1 MNANPGDCDCERCE
15 IDRERAPYQGA
26 WLTAFREATTAQ
38 VSAAL
43 DAVES
48 GSHRDSPA
56 AIGALLALTG
66 LMLEKESEL
75 SGAVVGR
82 AAGQQA
88 QGEQS
93 PTSSA
98 EMERRIGLMGR
109 LNDAAARL
117 RQQPVSTEPEPE
129 VADHDADLWY
139 AACFACTTGLQVVR
153 LFRRQRAEL
162 PQRDLMGEA
171 YLVVL
176 AQLAG
181 EAEESRERLE
191 DTAIPDIGDGLADAR
206 ATLLAEAHAAI
217 DEMAET
223 VAADLREFNQGL
235 PVEIRPAMRGL
246 PAVTE
251 RAAALL
257 VGPADFQV
265 GRFDE
270 WDPNPP
276 HAAGGLYIVYYYRG
290 AKVVQSILDTYPLG
304 FPAAAAQQHVD
315 RVIGAL
321 LAMGPEAEAWSDLL
335 LPYCLVMSDLVEA
348 GLHDVAVDRCSEFV
362 SALQQ
367 QDLRHG
373 AMLEVLSAVAGDEP
387 DVAEYLLRDS
397 DFDPEFATRRQAR
410 AIITT
415 ARRQGLDSVKLA
427 KLAAALGHE
436 ARELGVTPPS
446 TDYATVSILLG
457 EARAAGFPHEVID
470 RIYQAIDPD
479 GYEEERHEQAV
490 DLLEF
495 GDEDAGGALDGLP
508 RFDGEFSR

>member
-1 MNANPGDCDCERCE
+1 MNANLGDCDCERCE
-15 IDRERAPYQGA
+15 IDRERAPYQRA
-26 WLTAFREATTAQ
+26 WLTAFHEATTAQ

-75 SGAVVGR
+75 SGAVVGG
-82 AAGQQA
+82 AAGQQD
-88 QGEQS
+88 QDEQS
-93 PTSSA
+93 PVVAA
-98 EMERRIGLMGR
+98 ELEQRIGLMGR

-117 RQQPVSTEPEPE
+117 RPQPVSTEPEPE
-129 VADHDADLWY
+129 VADHDAEFWY
-139 AACFACTTGLQVVR
+139 AACFACTTSLQVVR
-153 LFRRQRAEL
+153 QVRRQRAEL

-176 AQLAG
+176 AQLAM
-181 EAEESRERLE
+181 EAAESRERLE
-191 DTAIPDIGDGLADAR
+191 DTAIPDIDDGLTDAR
-206 ATLLAEAHAAI
+206 GALLAEAHAAM

-223 VAADLREFNQGL
+223 VAADLRAFNQDL

-251 RAAALL
+251 RAAALV
-257 VGPADFQV
+257 VGPADFHV
-265 GRFDE
+265 GRFEE

-304 FPAAAAQQHVD
+304 FPAAAAQQQVD

-321 LAMGPEAEAWSDLL
+321 LAMGPEAEALSDLL
-335 LPYCLVMSDLVEA
+335 LPYALVMSELADA

-362 SALQQ
+362 AALQG

-373 AMLEVLSAVAGDEP
+373 AMLEVLAGDEP
-387 DVAEYLLRDS
+387 DVSEYLLRES
-397 DFDPEFATRRQAR
+397 DFDPEFATLRQAR

-415 ARRQGLDSVKLA
+415 ARRQGLDSVKLST
-427 KLAAALGHE
+427 LAAAMGHE
-436 ARELGVTPPS
+436 AEELGVTPPS

-457 EARAAGFPHEVID
+457 AARAAGLPHEAID

-479 GYEEERHEQAV
+479 GYAAALYEQAA
-490 DLLEF
+490 DLREF
-495 GDEDAGGALDGLP
+495 GDEEADGALVGLP

>member
-1 MNANPGDCDCERCE
+1 MNVNPAYCDCERCE
-15 IDRERAPYQGA
+15 IDRERAPYQRA
-26 WLTAFREATTAQ
+26 WLTAFHEATTAQ
-38 VSAAL
+38 VGAAL

-75 SGAVVGR
+75 SGAAVGG
-82 AAGQQA
+82 AAGQQD

-93 PTSSA
+93 PMAAA
-98 EMERRIGLMGR
+98 ETERRIGLMGR

-117 RQQPVSTEPEPE
+117 RQQPAPE
-129 VADHDADLWY
+129 VEVVDNDAELWY
-139 AACFACTTGLQVVR
+139 AACFACTTSLQVMR
-153 LFRRQRAEL
+153 LFHRQRAEL

-176 AQLAG
+176 AQLAT

-191 DTAIPDIGDGLADAR
+191 DTAIPDLDDGLADAR
-206 ATLLAEAHAAI
+206 GALLAEAHAAS

-223 VAADLREFNQGL
+223 VAADLREFNQDL
-235 PVEIRPAMRGL
+235 PVDIRPAMRGL

-251 RAAALL
+251 RAAALV
-257 VGPADFQV
+257 VGPADFHV

-290 AKVVQSILDTYPLG
+290 AKVVQSILDTYPMG
-304 FPAAAAQQHVD
+304 FPAAAVQQQVD

-321 LAMGPEAEAWSDLL
+321 LAMGPEEEAWSDFL
-335 LPYCLVMSDLVEA
+335 LPHALVMSDLADA
-348 GLHDVAVDRCSEFV
+348 GLHDMAVDRFREFV
-362 SALQQ
+362 SALQE

-373 AMLEVLSAVAGDEP
+373 AMLEVLAAVAGDEP
-387 DVAEYLLRDS
+387 DVAEYLLRGS
-397 DFDPEFATRRQAR
+397 DFDTEFATRRQAR

-427 KLAAALGHE
+427 KLAAAMGHE
-436 ARELGVTPPS
+436 AEKLGVTLPS
-446 TDYATVSILLG
+446 TDYTTVSILLG
-457 EARAAGFPHEVID
+457 EARAAGLPHDAID

-479 GYEEERHEQAV
+479 GYEEE
-490 DLLEF
+490 
-495 GDEDAGGALDGLP
+495 
-508 RFDGEFSR
+508 

>member
-1 MNANPGDCDCERCE
+1 MNANPAYCDCERCE
-15 IDRERAPYQGA
+15 IDRERAPHRRA
-26 WLTAFREATTAQ
+26 WRTAFHEATTAQ
-38 VSAAL
+38 VGAAL

-75 SGAVVGR
+75 SGAVVGGV
-82 AAGQQA
+82 AGQQG

-93 PTSSA
+93 PMAAA
-98 EMERRIGLMGR
+98 ETERRISLMGR

-117 RQQPVSTEPEPE
+117 RHQPVSTAPE
-129 VADHDADLWY
+129 VANDDAELWY
-139 AACFACTTGLQVVR
+139 AACFECITSLQVVR
-153 LFRRQRAEL
+153 QVRRQRAEL

-176 AQLAG
+176 AQLAM

-191 DTAIPDIGDGLADAR
+191 DTAIPDLDDGLTDAR
-206 ATLLAEAHAAI
+206 AALLAEAHAAI

-223 VAADLREFNQGL
+223 VAADLRAFNQDL
-235 PVEIRPAMRGL
+235 PVAIWPAMQGL

-251 RAAALL
+251 RAAALV
-257 VGPADFQV
+257 VGPADFHV

-290 AKVVQSILDTYPLG
+290 AKVVQSILDTYPMG
-304 FPAAAAQQHVD
+304 FPAAAAQQQVD

-321 LAMGPEAEAWSDLL
+321 LAMGPEEEAWSDLL
-335 LPYCLVMSDLVEA
+335 LPYALVMSDLADA

-362 SALQQ
+362 LALQE

-373 AMLEVLSAVAGDEP
+373 AMLEVLAAVAGDEP
-387 DVAEYLLRDS
+387 DVAEYLLRGS
-397 DFDPEFATRRQAR
+397 DFDAEFATVRQAR

-427 KLAAALGHE
+427 KLAAAMGHE
-436 ARELGVTPPS
+436 AEELGVTLPS

-479 GYEEERHEQAV
+479 GYEEERQEQAV
-490 DLLEF
+490 ELLEF
-495 GDEDAGGALDGLP
+495 GDEDTDGVPDGLP
-508 RFDGEFSR
+508 HFDGEFFR

>member
-1 MNANPGDCDCERCE
+1 MNANPAGCDCERCE
-15 IDRERAPYQGA
+15 IDRERAPYQRA
-26 WLTAFREATTAQ
+26 WRTAFREATTAQ

-56 AIGALLALTG
+56 AIRALLALTG

-75 SGAVVGR
+75 SGAVVGGV
-82 AAGQQA
+82 AGQRA
-88 QGEQS
+88 QDEQS
-93 PTSSA
+93 PMSA
-98 EMERRIGLMGR
+98 AETERRISLMGR

-117 RQQPVSTEPEPE
+117 RQQPEPE
-129 VADHDADLWY
+129 ATDNDAEFWY
-139 AACFACTTGLQVVR
+139 ATCFVCIANLQVVR
-153 LFRRQRAEL
+153 PVRRQRAEL

-176 AQLAG
+176 AQLAM

-191 DTAIPDIGDGLADAR
+191 DTAIPDLDEGLTDAR
-206 ATLLAEAHAAI
+206 AVLLAEAV
-217 DEMAET
+217 D
-223 VAADLREFNQGL
+223 ADLREFNQDL

-251 RAAALL
+251 RAAAL
-257 VGPADFQV
+257 VIGPADFHV

-270 WDPNPP
+270 RDPNPP

-290 AKVVQSILDTYPLG
+290 AKVVQSILDTYPMG
-304 FPAAAAQQHVD
+304 FPAAAAQQQVD

-321 LAMGPEAEAWSDLL
+321 LAMGPEAEALSDLL
-335 LPYCLVMSDLVEA
+335 LPYPLVMSDLADA

-373 AMLEVLSAVAGDEP
+373 AMLEVLAAVAGDEP
-387 DVAEYLLRDS
+387 DVSEYLLRDS
-397 DFDPEFATRRQAR
+397 DFDTAFATLRQAR

-415 ARRQGLDSVKLA
+415 ARRQGLDSVKLS
-427 KLAAALGHE
+427 KLAAAMGHE
-436 ARELGVTPPS
+436 AEELGVTPPS
-446 TDYATVSILLG
+446 TNYATVSILLG
-457 EARAAGFPHEVID
+457 EARDAGFPHDAID

-479 GYEEERHEQAV
+479 GYEAGLYEQAAG
-490 DLLEF
+490 LREF
-495 GDEDAGGALDGLP
+495 GDEDADGALDGLP
-508 RFDGEFSR
+508 RFNGEFSRCGIAPQVLKSR

>member
-1 MNANPGDCDCERCE
+1 MNANPADCDCERCE
-15 IDRERAPYQGA
+15 IDRERAPYQLA
-26 WLTAFREATTAQ
+26 RLRALREATTAQ

-48 GSHRDSPA
+48 GGHRDSPA
-56 AIGALLALTG
+56 ANGALLVLTG
-66 LMLEKESEL
+66 LMLEQESEL
-75 SGAVVGR
+75 SDAVVGG
-82 AAGQQA
+82 AVGQQD

-93 PTSSA
+93 PMAAA

-109 LNDAAARL
+109 LNDAAAR
-117 RQQPVSTEPEPE
+117 RRPQPAPE
-129 VADHDADLWY
+129 VADHDAELWY
-139 AACFACTTGLQVVR
+139 AACFACITSLQVVR
-153 LFRRQRAEL
+153 QVRRQRAEL
-162 PQRDLMGEA
+162 PQGDLMGEA

-176 AQLAG
+176 TPLVG
-181 EAEESRERLE
+181 GTEENRERLE
-191 DTAIPDIGDGLADAR
+191 DTAIPDIDDGLADAR
-206 ATLLAEAHAAI
+206 AALLAEAHAAI

-251 RAAALL
+251 RAAALV
-257 VGPADFQV
+257 VGPADFHV

-276 HAAGGLYIVYYYRG
+276 HAEGGLYIVYYYRG
-290 AKVVQSILDTYPLG
+290 AKVVQSILDTYPMG
-304 FPAAAAQQHVD
+304 FPAAAAQQQVD
-315 RVIGAL
+315 RVINAL
-321 LAMGPEAEAWSDLL
+321 LEMGPEEEALSELL
-335 LPYCLVMSDLVEA
+335 LHYPLVMSDLVEA

-373 AMLEVLSAVAGDEP
+373 AMLEVLAAVAGDEP
-387 DVAEYLLRDS
+387 DVSEHLLRDS
-397 DFDPEFATRRQAR
+397 DFDPEFATLRQAR

-427 KLAAALGHE
+427 KLAAAMGHE
-436 ARELGVTPPS
+436 AGELGVTPPS

-457 EARAAGFPHEVID
+457 EARAAGLPHEAIE

-479 GYEEERHEQAV
+479 GYEEEQYEQAV

-495 GDEDAGGALDGLP
+495 GDEDADGGLDGLP
-508 RFDGEFSR
+508 RFNGEFSR

>member
-1 MNANPGDCDCERCE
+1 MNANPAYCDCERCE
-15 IDRERAPYQGA
+15 IDREGAPHQRA
-26 WLTAFREATTAQ
+26 WLTAFHEATTAQ
-38 VSAAL
+38 VGAAL

-75 SGAVVGR
+75 SGAVLGG
-82 AAGQQA
+82 AAGQQD

-93 PTSSA
+93 PMAAA
-98 EMERRIGLMGR
+98 ELERSIGLMGR

-117 RQQPVSTEPEPE
+117 RQQPAPEI
-129 VADHDADLWY
+129 ADHDAELWY
-139 AACFACTTGLQVVR
+139 AACFACTAGLEVVR
-153 LFRRQRAEL
+153 LVRGQRAEL
-162 PQRDLMGEA
+162 PQGDLMGEA
-171 YLVVL
+171 HLVVL
-176 AQLAG
+176 AQLAT

-191 DTAIPDIGDGLADAR
+191 DTAIPDLDDGLANAR
-206 ATLLAEAHAAI
+206 GALLAEAHAAS

-223 VAADLREFNQGL
+223 VAADLREFNQDL
-235 PVEIRPAMRGL
+235 PVDIRPAMRGL

-251 RAAALL
+251 RAAALV
-257 VGPADFQV
+257 VGPADFHV

-290 AKVVQSILDTYPLG
+290 AKVVQSILDTYPMG
-304 FPAAAAQQHVD
+304 FPAAAAQQQVD

-321 LAMGPEAEAWSDLL
+321 LAMGPEEEAWSDLL
-335 LPYCLVMSDLVEA
+335 LPHALVMSDLADA
-348 GLHDVAVDRCSEFV
+348 GLHDVAVDRFSEFV
-362 SALQQ
+362 SALQE

-373 AMLEVLSAVAGDEP
+373 AMLEVLAAVAGDEP
-387 DVAEYLLRDS
+387 DVAEYLLRDTE
-397 DFDPEFATRRQAR
+397 FDPEFATVRQAR

-415 ARRQGLDSVKLA
+415 ARRQGLDSVKLS
-427 KLAAALGHE
+427 KLAAAMGHE
-436 ARELGVTPPS
+436 AGELGVTPPS

-457 EARAAGFPHEVID
+457 EARAAGLPHEAID

-479 GYEEERHEQAV
+479 GYEEERYEQAV

-495 GDEDAGGALDGLP
+495 GGEDAEGALDGLP
-508 RFDGEFSR
+508 HFDGELSR

>member
-1 MNANPGDCDCERCE
+1 MAHGLPRSDHRAGER
-15 IDRERAPYQGA
+15 GA
-26 WLTAFREATTAQ
+26 GCRGKRQPPRLA
-38 VSAAL
+38 
-43 DAVES
+43 D
-48 GSHRDSPA
+48 SH
-56 AIGALLALTG
+56 GALLALTG

-75 SGAVVGR
+75 SGAVVGG
-82 AAGQQA
+82 AAGQQD
-88 QGEQS
+88 QGEES
-93 PTSSA
+93 PIAAA

-117 RQQPVSTEPEPE
+117 QQQPAPE

-139 AACFACTTGLQVVR
+139 AACTTSLQVVR
-153 LFRRQRAEL
+153 LFRSQRVEL
-162 PQRDLMGEA
+162 PQRDPMREA

-176 AQLAG
+176 AQLAM

-191 DTAIPDIGDGLADAR
+191 DTAIPDIDDGLADAR
-206 ATLLAEAHAAI
+206 AALLAEAHAAI

-223 VAADLREFNQGL
+223 VDADLRAFNQDL

-251 RAAALL
+251 RAAAM
-257 VGPADFQV
+257 VIGPADFYV
-265 GRFDE
+265 GRFGE

-304 FPAAAAQQHVD
+304 FPAAAAQQQVD

-321 LAMGPEAEAWSDLL
+321 LAMGPEAEALSDLL
-335 LPYCLVMSDLVEA
+335 LPYPLVMSELADA
-348 GLHDVAVDRCSEFV
+348 GLHDVAGDRCSEFV
-362 SALQQ
+362 STLQQ

-373 AMLEVLSAVAGDEP
+373 AMLEVLAAVAGDEP
-387 DVAEYLLRDS
+387 DVSEYLLRDS
-397 DFDPEFATRRQAR
+397 DFDPEFATLRQAR

-415 ARRQGLDSVKLA
+415 ARRQGLDSVKLS
-427 KLAAALGHE
+427 KLAAAMGHE
-436 ARELGVTPPS
+436 AGELGVTPPS

-457 EARAAGFPHEVID
+457 EARAAGFPHDAID

-479 GYEEERHEQAV
+479 GYAEERYEQAA
-490 DLLEF
+490 DLREF
-495 GDEDAGGALDGLP
+495 GDEDADGALDGLP